1 MGVAQEHD
9 PLEKVGLTKV
19 IECKHRAE
27 NVITFVNS
35 SPTSAGG
42 KNEKSSATT
51 SSIDRDCGDKLT
63 PVVITAQKLHKS
75 SFICTL
81 LLNRTFRRGD
91 NTPPILDCS
100 SP

>member
-19 IECKHRAE
+19 NECKHLAE

-51 SSIDRDCGDKLT
+51 SSIDRDWGDKLA
-63 PVVITAQKLHKS
+63 PVVIAAQKLRIFS
-75 SFICTL
+75 LI
-81 LLNRTFRRGD
+81 
-91 NTPPILDCS
+91 
-100 SP
+100 

>member
-19 IECKHRAE
+19 IECKHLAE
-27 NVITFVNS
+27 NVTTFVNS

-51 SSIDRDCGDKLT
+51 SSIDRDWGDKLA
-63 PVVITAQKLHKS
+63 PVAIAAQNLHKTPL
-75 SFICTL
+75 ICTL
-81 LLNRTFRRGD
+81 RLNRAFQRKD
-91 NTPPILDCS
+91 SVSPIWDCS
-100 SP
+100 LR